1 MCGGCRNVLL
11 RRELG
16 CFENRTAKEEIKRM
30 DRNTLGT
37 FLGALIARKMQSKTM
52 PAGNTSETKPD

>member
-1 MCGGCRNVLL
+1 
-11 RRELG
+11 
-16 CFENRTAKEEIKRM
+16 M